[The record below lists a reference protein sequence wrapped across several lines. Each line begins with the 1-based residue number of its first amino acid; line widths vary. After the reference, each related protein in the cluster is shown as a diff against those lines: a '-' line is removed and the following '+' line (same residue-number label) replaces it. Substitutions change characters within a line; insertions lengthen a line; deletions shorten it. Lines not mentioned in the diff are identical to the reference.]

1 MSNGEIIDFNVLRI
15 QAELDKFNRTDTI
28 PHTILEGIYDI
39 DEIKKIYIDKLPP
52 KYKKIANR
60 LLKEYYSQV
69 KENITQLKE
78 TLRNEYLNVMNNLY
92 TDSDSFRF
100 RIIESKYRGSLN
112 PVKALYYE
120 TREITR
126 SFDSTNEHHIWLK
139 SLVTDV
145 AYNNIILDALGKDIA
160 NLEKIIKRFYFP
172 IVHNTNNIP
181 LELVHAKTTIKDF
194 RHYYQVFKDIKKWDY
209 DEE

>member
-39 DEIKKIYIDKLPP
+39 DEIKKVYIDKLPP

>member
-1 MSNGEIIDFNVLRI
+1 
-15 QAELDKFNRTDTI
+15 
-28 PHTILEGIYDI
+28 
-39 DEIKKIYIDKLPP
+39 
-52 KYKKIANR
+52 
-60 LLKEYYSQV
+60 
-69 KENITQLKE
+69 
-78 TLRNEYLNVMNNLY
+78 
-92 TDSDSFRF
+92 
-100 RIIESKYRGSLN
+100 
-112 PVKALYYE
+112 
-120 TREITR
+120 
-126 SFDSTNEHHIWLK
+126 
-139 SLVTDV
+139 VTDV

>member
-15 QAELDKFNRTDTI
+15 QAELDKFNRTKTI

-39 DEIKKIYIDKLPP
+39 DEIKSVYLHKLPP
-52 KYKKIANR
+52 KYRKIADR
-60 LLKEYYSQV
+60 LLKEYYDQV

-78 TLRNEYLNVMNNLY
+78 TLRNEYFSVMNNLY

-100 RIIESKYRGSLN
+100 RVIESKYRSSLN

-120 TREITR
+120 TREISR
-126 SFDSTNEHHIWLK
+126 GFDPTNEHHVWLK
-139 SLVTDV
+139 SLVTDL
-145 AYNNIILDALGKDIA
+145 AYNNIILDALAKDIA

-172 IVHNTNNIP
+172 IVHNTKNIP

-194 RHYYQVFKDIKKWDY
+194 RHYYQVFKDIKRWDH